1 MEKNGKGFIINKT
14 KVKGG
19 RNLNCK
25 YIQED
30 KLLLLQITEEIDHHF
45 VEEIKRRADYEI
57 TRYMPRKVVFDF
69 NKVTFMDSA
78 GIGMLI
84 GRYKICKMLGSTIE
98 MINVKPSIRK
108 VFEMSGVL
116 KIVPISNS
124 INLNVS

>member
-1 MEKNGKGFIINKT
+1 MK
-14 KVKGG
+14 
-19 RNLNCK
+19 LNSK

-30 KLLLLQITEEIDHHF
+30 KLLILKITEEIDHHTTQD
-45 VEEIKRRADYEI
+45 IRRKADNEI
-57 TRYMPRKVVFDF
+57 TRYIPRKVVFDF
-69 NKVTFMDSA
+69 GNVTFMDSA

-84 GRYKICKMLGSTIE
+84 GRYKIVKTFGGSLE

-116 KIVPISNS
+116 KIVPIRKD